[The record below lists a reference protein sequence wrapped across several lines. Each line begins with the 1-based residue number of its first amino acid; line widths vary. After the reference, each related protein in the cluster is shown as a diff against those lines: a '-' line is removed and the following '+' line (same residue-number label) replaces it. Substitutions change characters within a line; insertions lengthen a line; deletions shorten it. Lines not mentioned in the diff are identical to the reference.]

1 MAKGIG
7 LIGNFRG
14 KVGNMVGYNLKD
26 SNNKQTQGVRVYQ
39 PIVKNPKTYSQAN
52 QRAKLAPIN
61 VTYRALK
68 QFIDRGQEGKAYGN
82 KSRLAWLSDAMK
94 AFKGGWF
101 EKSET
106 IDAPA
111 LVPVSKG
118 TLAIDTVITMANSV
132 IAYDFKKAATEAPTT
147 IAQLTEALIAGAS
160 GIQNGDQMTIIAIG
174 GDTRGLGVTSLS
186 VVLDTTNTSSL
197 PAGLAATTGG
207 LTFNTMPSGPC
218 AAAIIFSREG
228 SNGQHL
234 RTNSLIIAGQGYP
247 SRRLLG
253 PAQESASR
261 SYMTSGSNVDWPQ
274 EYIEPVY
281 EEPEP

>member
-39 PIVKNPKTYSQAN
+39 PIVKNPKTYAQAN

-61 VTYRALK
+61 ATYRALK
-68 QFIDRGQEGKAYGN
+68 QFVDRGQEGKAYGN

-94 AFKGGWF
+94 AFNGGWF

-106 IDAPA
+106 INAPA
-111 LVPVSKG
+111 LVPISKG
-118 TLAIDTVITMANSV
+118 TLRIKTVISMANGKIS
-132 IAYDFKKAATEAPTT
+132 YDFEKTAAAAPTT
-147 IAQLTEALIAGAS
+147 IAGLSEALINGAS

-174 GDTRGLGVTSLS
+174 GDTQGIGVTSLS
-186 VVLDTTNTSSL
+186 VVIDTTDTAEL
-197 PAGLAATTGG
+197 PTGLTATTGG
-207 LTFNTMPSGPC
+207 LVFSNMPSSSC
-218 AAAIIFSREG
+218 AGAIIFSREG

-234 RTNSLIIAGQGYP
+234 RTNSQIIASLSYP

-253 PAQESASR
+253 PAQESATR

>member
-39 PIVKNPKTYSQAN
+39 PVVKNPKTYAQAN

-61 VTYRALK
+61 ATYRALK
-68 QFIDRGQEGKAYGN
+68 HFIDRGQEGKAYGN
-82 KSRLAWLSDAMK
+82 KSRLAWLSAAIK
-94 AFKGGWF
+94 AFNGGWF

-111 LVPVSKG
+111 LVPISKG
-118 TLAIDTVITMANSV
+118 TLAINTVVTMGNSNLS
-132 IAYDFKKAATEAPTT
+132 YQFKTAAAAAPTT
-147 IAQLTEALIAGAS
+147 IAELSEALIAGES
-160 GIQNGDQMTIIAIG
+160 GVQDGDQVTIIAIG
-174 GDTRGLGVTSLS
+174 GDTRGIGVTSLS
-186 VVLDTTNTSSL
+186 IVLDTTDTTTL
-197 PAGLAATTGG
+197 PTGLTATTSELVFG
-207 LTFNTMPSGPC
+207 TMPSSPC
-218 AAAIIFSREG
+218 AGAIIFSREG

-234 RTNSLIIAGQGYP
+234 RTNSQIIAAVGYP

-253 PAQESASR
+253 PAQESATR

-281 EEPEP
+281 ETPEP

>member
-39 PIVKNPKTYSQAN
+39 PIVKNPKTYAQAN

-61 VTYRALK
+61 ATYRALK
-68 QFIDRGQEGKAYGN
+68 QFVDRGQEGKAYGN

-94 AFKGGWF
+94 AFNGGWF

-111 LVPVSKG
+111 LVPISRG
-118 TLAIDTVITMANSV
+118 TLGINTVITMANGK
-132 IAYDFKKAATEAPTT
+132 IAYDFKKAATAAPTT
-147 IAQLTEALIAGAS
+147 IAALSEALIANES

-174 GDTRGLGVTSLS
+174 GDTRGIGVTSLS
-186 VVLDTTNTSSL
+186 VVIDTTDTTEL
-197 PAGLAATTGG
+197 PTGLTATVGG
-207 LTFNTMPSGPC
+207 LSFGNMPSGSC
-218 AAAIIFSREG
+218 AGAIIFSREG

-234 RTNSLIIAGQGYP
+234 RTNSMIIASLSYP

-253 PAQESASR
+253 PAQESATR

-281 EEPEP
+281 EDPEP

>member
-39 PIVKNPKTYSQAN
+39 PIVKNPKTYAQAN

-61 VTYRALK
+61 ATYRALK
-68 QFIDRGQEGKAYGN
+68 KFVDRGQEGKAYGN
-82 KSRLAWLSDAMK
+82 KSRLAWLSEAMK
-94 AFKGGWF
+94 AFNGGWY

-111 LVPVSKG
+111 LVPISKG
-118 TLAIDTVITMANSV
+118 TLPINSV
-132 IAYDFKKAATEAPTT
+132 IFMVNSKVSYDFKKAATAAPTT
-147 IAQLTEALIAGAS
+147 IAELSEALIAGAS

-174 GDTRGLGVTSLS
+174 GDTRGLDVTSIS
-186 VVLDTTNTSSL
+186 VVLDTTDTSAI
-197 PAGLAATTGG
+197 PADITASTSG
-207 LTFNTMPSGPC
+207 LTFNTMPNSPC

-234 RTNSLIIAGQGYP
+234 RTNSLIIAGNGYP

-253 PAQESASR
+253 TAQELATR

>member
-39 PIVKNPKTYSQAN
+39 PIVKNPKTYAQAN

-61 VTYRALK
+61 ATYRALK
-68 QFIDRGQEGKAYGN
+68 QFVDRGQEGKAYGN

-94 AFKGGWF
+94 AFNGGWY

-111 LVPVSKG
+111 LVPISRG
-118 TLAIDTVITMANSV
+118 TLPINSVITMANGK
-132 IAYDFKKAATEAPTT
+132 IAYDFKKAAAAAPTT
-147 IAQLTEALIAGAS
+147 IAGLSEALIAGAS

-174 GDTRGLGVTSLS
+174 GDTRGIGVTSLS
-186 VVLDTTNTSSL
+186 VVLDTTDTSEL
-197 PAGLAATTGG
+197 PAGITATTGG
-207 LTFNTMPSGPC
+207 LSFSNMPSSSC
-218 AAAIIFSREG
+218 AGAIIFSREG

-234 RTNSLIIAGQGYP
+234 RTNSLIIASLSYP

-253 PAQESASR
+253 PAQESATR
-261 SYMTSGSNVDWPQ
+261 SYMTSSSNVDWPQ

-281 EEPEP
+281 EDPEP